1 MASHASIFFA
11 GVGTTF
17 IIIGAGFGGGLI
29 FANSAVHNLPAQ
41 TRVSSHLIHPVRVIL
56 PTTAEAAEAPQPR
69 AAVSQPVPSP
79 EIKAEEKQ
87 VEKVDTRRAEA
98 DQRERK
104 KHAEERKARK
114 IAAAR
119 AKRQMDAKQQ
129 VEQQRSPQ
137 PGIMAFDGDAPRQV
151 TLFAN

>member
-1 MASHASIFFA
+1 LLILRS
-11 GVGTTF
+11 TTF
-17 IIIGAGFGGGLI
+17 Q
-29 FANSAVHNLPAQ
+29 HT
-41 TRVSSHLIHPVRVIL
+41 TRASSHLINPVRVIL
-56 PTTAEAAEAPQPR
+56 PTTAEAAEAPQPP
-69 AAVSQPVPSP
+69 AAVSQPVPDP

-87 VEKVDTRRAEA
+87 VEKVDTRRAQA

-137 PGIMAFDGDAPRQV
+137 PGIMAFDRDAPRQV
-151 TLFAN
+151 SLFAN